1 MENNINEKYFAPIF
15 EDYLKGIEP
24 FKDCGYWQLP
34 FIPYT
39 FPLYESSPLKVFY
52 VGRDTYYWCEY
63 AEEYYADPKAY
74 LKDNSEFV
82 TSNKIKEEE
91 EWKEGRFWGMV
102 GKLHLQ
108 LLTGI
113 YHESVNDLTEKDFKL
128 LEGIGYG
135 NLYSIETPQTLK
147 KKYSGGERSE
157 WDDIKDVSGYKKLR
171 LMARPFEQLKTIF
184 EAYGEPD
191 VVFVLSWSNKEDV
204 FFEGL
209 DYEQKEEWFEND
221 FRAVYLSKTHRTK
234 VIWTSHP
241 NRYRFLRTDTEKM
254 CQYLCDTYKTLEHVT
269 EERTKSPT
277 CMK

>member
-1 MENNINEKYFAPIF
+1 
-15 EDYLKGIEP
+15 
-24 FKDCGYWQLP
+24 
-34 FIPYT
+34 
-39 FPLYESSPLKVFY
+39 
-52 VGRDTYYWCEY
+52 
-63 AEEYYADPKAY
+63 
-74 LKDNSEFV
+74 
-82 TSNKIKEEE
+82 
-91 EWKEGRFWGMV
+91 MV